1 MVNPILT
8 SLDAE
13 LLLVSGKIMFWG
25 DIGAEA
31 ITGLPGTTYPEKSS
45 SAKRLV

>member
-25 DIGAEA
+25 DTGAGA
-31 ITGLPGTTYPEKSS
+31 ITGFPGTTYPEN
-45 SAKRLV
+45 RV

>member
-13 LLLVSGKIMFWG
+13 LFPVSGKIMFLG
-25 DIGAEA
+25 DIGAVA
-31 ITGLPGTTYPEKSS
+31 ITGFPGTTYPEKRVQR
-45 SAKRLV
+45 KRLV

>member
-13 LLLVSGKIMFWG
+13 LLLVSGKIVFLG
-25 DIGAEA
+25 DIGA
-31 ITGLPGTTYPEKSS
+31 GGDNWLPGNYLS
-45 SAKRLV
+45 

>member
-1 MVNPILT
+1 MVNPIPT

-25 DIGAEA
+25 DIGSGA
-31 ITGLPGTTYPEKSS
+31 ITGFPGATYPEKKVSG
-45 SAKRLV
+45 KRLA